1 MSKKRIGDYSGILFA
16 IVPILL
22 LAAVITAQVAC

>member
-1 MSKKRIGDYSGILFA
+1 MSQKRTRDYSGILFA

-22 LAAVITAQVAC
+22 LAAVISAQVAC